1 MSKLNKIVFLQI
13 FALLPWADIMDL
25 ARRVGLDPLDETSDP
40 DHDVLTGMDELGMET
55 HCNPKFPKTC
65 G

>member
-1 MSKLNKIVFLQI
+1 
-13 FALLPWADIMDL
+13 MDL
-25 ARRVGLDPLDETSDP
+25 ARRVGLDPLDDTSDP
-40 DHDVLTGMDELGMET
+40 DQDLLTGMDELGMET